1 MGKIAIYPGSFDPC
15 TNGHLDIILRA
26 SKLFDK
32 LYVAVLRNSS
42 KKPTFTSE
50 ERVLLLKKAT
60 KDVPNIEVITFNGLL
75 VGIAEKIGASVIIK
89 GLRAMSD
96 FEYEFQ
102 MALANK
108 MLSPNIETLFMMT
121 SSENSFLS
129 SSLVREVAQNGG
141 CISHFVPPELEQD
154 IINKLYR

>member
-75 VGIAEKIGASVIIK
+75 VGIARRS
-89 GLRAMSD
+89 
-96 FEYEFQ
+96 
-102 MALANK
+102 
-108 MLSPNIETLFMMT
+108 
-121 SSENSFLS
+121 
-129 SSLVREVAQNGG
+129 AQ
-141 CISHFVPPELEQD
+141 V
-154 IINKLYR
+154 